1 MRSMASRA
9 CPTALLLSVLFLAA
23 LPANAALVLSFDS
36 VALNGAPGDL
46 ITITGILTN
55 DGALTEELTS
65 LDSVGLVSPV
75 VILGPGGVLAPSVL
89 GYPDS
94 YSGPIVQFQISP
106 GAAPGSYGAN
116 TFSLTYGSINGR
128 SITSNAVT
136 FSVDVESTGVPE
148 PASAALLATGLCA
161 FLLMHRRLTSPGS
174 RRYKPA
180 QSCACY

>member
-1 MRSMASRA
+1 MPAMAHRA
-9 CPTALLLSVLFLAA
+9 ARTAALLALLLLA
-23 LPANAALVLSFDS
+23 PASSFAALVLSFDS

-65 LDSVGLVSPV
+65 VDSVGLVSPV

-106 GAAPGSYGAN
+106 AAAPGNYAVN
-116 TFSLTYGSINGR
+116 TFSITYGSINGR
-128 SITSNAVT
+128 SITSNAVE
-136 FSVDVESTGVPE
+136 FSVDVADTAIPE
-148 PASAALLATGLCA
+148 PATAGLLAAGLCA
-161 FLLMHRRLTSPGS
+161 LLLRRRLTSPGS
-174 RRYKPA
+174 RQHKPA
-180 QSCACY
+180 QSSAYC